1 MYCVHVITRK
11 EIQSRRQKK
20 NSHKKH
26 RHIFTKKTDCK
37 YIRFVIKLIYLF

>member
-20 NSHKKH
+20 K
-26 RHIFTKKTDCK
+26 IVTKNTHT
-37 YIRFVIKLIYLF
+37 YLQKRQTVNISDL